1 MYNESDRIHVLVRKP
16 AFLLSFSTFTRR
28 KKILSSEGIHT
39 AKSLVNTT
47 HEALCLSGRSTNLKI
62 KEVHTEP
69 SNQLKSKFIE
79 PLESIEPL
87 FSIRLKMYFS
97 SVSLK
102 TFI

>member
-1 MYNESDRIHVLVRKP
+1 M
-16 AFLLSFSTFTRR
+16 
-28 KKILSSEGIHT
+28 
-39 AKSLVNTT
+39 SLVNTT
-47 HEALCLSGRSTNLKI
+47 HKALCLSGRSTNLKI

-69 SNQLKSKFIE
+69 NKPAESKFIE
-79 PLESIEPL
+79 PLEIIEPL